1 MELGVGWIGFGTLAG
16 LLLVKFQMLSCYHQH
31 VTFVTFGAA
40 YFSTYDH
47 MAPTWIVPI
56 ATWEVLRKIA
66 PALSASS
73 DGHELIPALIC
84 FWGTSCF
91 PAGAPEQRWASLLWS
106 SSNSP
111 SWRWSWSW
119 TLGESAAIRHHDSSI
134 LLMVHTIDTMYIH
147 IITYR
152 IMSSSLVHIGNPP
165 ARRYDHLCLI
175 LLRRVCVR
183 TMKFER
189 LVCKQSGYV
198 GFQDFT
204 PSPPLQ
210 AQEIICSKG
219 TIAKFTR
226 SRLKDMRLLFCQF
239 NDWGLEDVVRFL
251 LSETGIRHSA
261 FGKHPLHF
269 AAMSGKPSL
278 VCIVRHWMKKQGI
291 KEADILTT
299 TTEAPLTLAIQMA
312 AMTLKDLVLSAEA
325 SAFSLKVF
333 MRDCPEAGE
342 DVRRGLK
349 FGVVLGDGN
358 LGTLRIGKTFLH
370 TGMKGTFAWNMDT
383 YGYRI
388 WIHMDTYKYI
398 IYKYIYISIIWILL
412 YHSLLFIHLFTIS
425 THFNL
430 GKAVPLF
437 LQRMKNLGLIKAV
450 VEEANIS
457 SLDLANLLRESPA
470 GAERILAAATE
481 RPGCDEEH
489 YPLPTNVS
497 FAART
502 YEQVMW
508 NLVNRGASCVEVFT
522 SLERASVIF
531 NTSPIFARLFSCEKT
546 ETV

>member
-370 TGMKGTFAWNMDT
+370 IGMKGTFAWNMDT

-398 IYKYIYISIIWILL
+398 IYKYIYIYQYHMDTTVPFFAL
-412 YHSLLFIHLFTIS
+412 YTSFYHFNTFQPWQGSSSLLAT
-425 THFNL
+425 N
-430 GKAVPLF
+430 
-437 LQRMKNLGLIKAV
+437 
-450 VEEANIS
+450 EES
-457 SLDLANLLRESPA
+457 GSHQSGRWRSQHQQFGP
-470 GAERILAAATE
+470 
-481 RPGCDEEH
+481 C
-489 YPLPTNVS
+489 
-497 FAART
+497 
-502 YEQVMW
+502 
-508 NLVNRGASCVEVFT
+508 
-522 SLERASVIF
+522 
-531 NTSPIFARLFSCEKT
+531 
-546 ETV
+546 

>member
-398 IYKYIYISIIWILL
+398 IYKYIYIYQYHMDTTVPFFAL
-412 YHSLLFIHLFTIS
+412 YTSFYHFNTFQPWQGSSSLLAT
-425 THFNL
+425 N
-430 GKAVPLF
+430 
-437 LQRMKNLGLIKAV
+437 
-450 VEEANIS
+450 EES
-457 SLDLANLLRESPA
+457 GSHQSGRWRSQHQQFGP
-470 GAERILAAATE
+470 
-481 RPGCDEEH
+481 C
-489 YPLPTNVS
+489 
-497 FAART
+497 
-502 YEQVMW
+502 
-508 NLVNRGASCVEVFT
+508 
-522 SLERASVIF
+522 
-531 NTSPIFARLFSCEKT
+531 
-546 ETV
+546 